1 MELGSHKLSTITL
14 LLYRHHIVH
23 TTASLM
29 CNGWALIGNPGS
41 NMNIYTYI
49 YMYMYMQ
56 LGRK

>member
-1 MELGSHKLSTITL
+1 MELGSHKLSTIIL

-29 CNGWALIGNPGS
+29 CKGWALIGNPCS
-41 NMNIYTYI
+41 SMNIYTYI
-49 YMYMYMQ
+49 YMYMQ